1 MDIKNTI
8 RQSWGKLDES
18 WRFAISAFFIARVFF
33 AIWSGVILIIQPI
46 AVHYIGDTNNP
57 GVVFLDLHTNQP
69 YAYNRQVDGQ
79 PFTFRPVNRATVT
92 DLQSNSIWDISTGIA
107 IEGKYKD
114 FKLSPTSYPSDLFPY
129 HNVAPYPNTWLAMWQ
144 RFDAN
149 WYTSIAENGYGS
161 IKGDDHFPPLYPLL
175 IHLTT
180 PLFGDGFIA
189 GLVISQLATLYS
201 LKLMVDLFS
210 QWGNVTSGKQTVAYY
225 LLYHTSFF
233 LFSAY
238 TESLFLMTTLLALR
252 SMKNRSWAWAS
263 FWVFCAITTRLQ
275 GAALFI
281 PMLYLM
287 CQDQPFLRKLQHW
300 AGLAISGTGF
310 LFYIFLRS
318 TQVSGNAL
326 PFSEPAWRAKL
337 VPPWETY
344 LYAVRT
350 LLSGDFNHIDLLN
363 WVVVTFFILL
373 LIIGWKQIPIEYNL
387 YTAFSL
393 LIMLIRIVETQ
404 PLISMSRYSLTL
416 FPPFFILGLAGNN
429 PWRRRILIYSFI
441 ALNMFLSSEFFSWG
455 WVA

>member
-8 RQSWGKLDES
+8 KQTWGKLDES
-18 WRFAISAFFIARVFF
+18 WRFAISAFVIARVFF
-33 AIWSGVILIIQPI
+33 AIWSWVILIIQPI
-46 AVHYIGDTNNP
+46 AVHYIGDANNP
-57 GVVFLDLHTNQP
+57 SVVFLDLYTSQP

-79 PFTFRPVNRATVT
+79 TLTFRPVNQTTVT
-92 DLQSNSIWDISTGIA
+92 DLQSGSIWEVSTGTA
-107 IEGKYKD
+107 IEGKYKG
-114 FKLSPTSYPSDLFPY
+114 FKLSPTTYPSDLFPY
-129 HNVAPYPNTWLAMWQ
+129 HNVAPYPNAWLAMWQ

-161 IKGDDHFPPLYPLL
+161 IAGDDHFPPLYPLL

-180 PLFGDGFIA
+180 PIFGNGFIA
-189 GLVISQLATLYS
+189 GLIISQLATLYT

-210 QWGNVTSGKQTVAYY
+210 QWSNFPSGKQTVAYY
-225 LLYHTSFF
+225 LLYPTSFF

-252 SMKNRSWAWAS
+252 SMKNKSWAWAG

-287 CQDQPFLRKLQHW
+287 WQDQPFLRKLQYW
-300 AGLAISGTGF
+300 AGLAIAGTGF

-363 WVVVTFFILL
+363 WMVVTFFILL

-416 FPPFFILGLAGNN
+416 FPSFFILGQAGKH

-441 ALNMFLSSEFFSWG
+441 ALNMFLSSEFFGWG